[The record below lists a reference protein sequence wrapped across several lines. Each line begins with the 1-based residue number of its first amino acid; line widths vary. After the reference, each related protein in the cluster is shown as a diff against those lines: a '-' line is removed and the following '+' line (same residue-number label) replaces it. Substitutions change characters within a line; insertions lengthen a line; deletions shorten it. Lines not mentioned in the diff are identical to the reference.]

1 MHSVARSRWSS
12 GYRKTL
18 LALSSVTLV
27 ALPRASARAQ
37 AKATTNDARWAAI
50 RHVFGQ
56 GETEDG
62 YFRINLP
69 RSDLHVSIGGDT
81 LSPDFEFKSYVGF
94 VPTGADAVLAMGELV
109 LLQSEVPTVLAEA
122 RRQGIQVTALH
133 NHLRDESPRIM
144 YMHVMAEGS
153 PEHVAAGLR
162 AAFAK
167 SATPLTPPHDEPAA
181 ANWTA
186 IDAILGPHAEA
197 SGTVAEYGFARR
209 ESLRVHGV
217 RVKSSG
223 LLETA
228 SEVVF
233 ERLANGRIAN
243 TGELYLLA
251 SEVEPVMD
259 ALEQHGLHVTALHTH
274 MLDDGPPHYWMH
286 WYAVG
291 DGPTLA
297 RGVAAALARTAGS
310 RRSAAEH

>member
-1 MHSVARSRWSS
+1 MHTVARSRWSP
-12 GYRKTL
+12 GHWMTFV
-18 LALSSVTLV
+18 ALSSIFA
-27 ALPRASARAQ
+27 ALPLTDARAQ
-37 AKATTNDARWAAI
+37 AHTSTDDAHWAAI
-50 RHVFGQ
+50 KRVFSQ
-56 GETEDG
+56 GEAADG

-69 RSDLHVSIGGDT
+69 RTDLHVSIAGDA

-94 VPTGADAVLAMGELV
+94 VPTGPNAVFAMGEMV
-109 LLQSEVPTVLAEA
+109 LLQNEVPAVLAEA
-122 RRQGIQVTALH
+122 RRQGIHVTALH
-133 NHLRDESPRIM
+133 NHLRDEIPRIM
-144 YMHVMAEGS
+144 YMHVMADGT
-153 PEHVAAGLR
+153 PEHVAAGLH

-167 SATPLTPPHDEPAA
+167 SATPLTPPRDEPATV
-181 ANWTA
+181 NWTA

-197 SGTVAEYGFARR
+197 SGTVAEYGFARH
-209 ESLRVHGV
+209 ELLRVHGV
-217 RVKSSG
+217 HVKSSA

-233 ERLANGRIAN
+233 ERLADGRIAN

-286 WYAVG
+286 WYATG

-297 RGVAAALARTAGS
+297 RGVAAALAHTAGA